1 MPLHK
6 KANQLQRKLH
16 TVYQLVPL
24 ASPPGVNPFDAPLLP
39 AEDYS
44 VQGELDD
51 YIIVSVPTT
60 TSQNA
65 AESLRKRLTEAVQRP
80 VILVTHNIH
89 FLRARKMSSAEA
101 RKTIKRAEAGLEQIT
116 REVLARKNA
125 GAESVEPPVSPG
137 GEGSLAANGGADD
150 PGAGCGDGGGSGLR
164 LVGGGGD
171 REAGA

>member
-1 MPLHK
+1 MK
-6 KANQLQRKLH
+6 
-16 TVYQLVPL
+16 
-24 ASPPGVNPFDAPLLP
+24 PFDAPLLP

-125 GAESVEPPVSPG
+125 GAESVESQAASPTPPPAGAEPVP
-137 GEGSLAANGGADD
+137 ENGGAGDQ
-150 PGAGCGDGGGSGLR
+150 GAGRGDGGGSGLR